1 MRASLASLAAALAGA
16 AVACAGGSP
25 AGGTSDVVAQIP
37 FAGGERLTYVIEDDF
52 GEAIGRGVL
61 WTALLDGA
69 RWRLEQRY
77 EGMAVAGGA
86 VPAVDSSVAIVD
98 ARLVPERSV
107 RSIQRGEEDE
117 RYQIEYRP
125 AEERFVSLVTKA
137 GEDDEREFRL
147 QGHAY
152 DNESSLWLW
161 RTLDL
166 AEGYEAR
173 YVSVNALERSQ
184 QTVILRVID
193 RRTVAVP
200 AGKFDVWRLQIRNGR
215 ATRVA
220 WIEVAPPHRV
230 VQWDNGVTLMRLE
243 AIAAAGEP

>member
-1 MRASLASLAAALAGA
+1 M
-16 AVACAGGSP
+16 ACAGGSP
-25 AGGTSDVVAQIP
+25 AGGTSDVVARVP
-37 FAGGERLTYVIEDDF
+37 FASGERLTYVIEDDS

-61 WTALLDGA
+61 WTAVVEGA

-77 EGMAVAGGA
+77 EGVAVTSGA
-86 VPAVDSSVAIVD
+86 APVVDSSVAIVD

-107 RSIQRGEEDE
+107 RSVQRGDEDE
-117 RYQIEYRP
+117 RYEIEYRP
-125 AEERFVSLVTKA
+125 AEERFVSLVAKA
-137 GEDDEREFRL
+137 GEEDEREFLL
-147 QGHAY
+147 QEHAY

-161 RTLDL
+161 RTLKL

-184 QTVILRVID
+184 QTVSLRVID
-193 RRTVAVP
+193 RRMVEVP
-200 AGKFDVWRLQIRNGR
+200 AGEFDVWRLQIRNGR

-230 VQWDNGVTLMRLE
+230 VQWDNGVALMRLE
-243 AIAAAGEP
+243 AIEAVGGP